1 MARLTHRTAPGC
13 TYFVTT
19 KTWQNRAIFQVRENA
34 GILMRC
40 MMEYRERGVY
50 LLHEF
55 VVMPNHLHLLVT
67 PSGETSLEK
76 AVQFIK
82 GGCSYRIHQQR
93 ENKMQIWSSSFHEAT
108 IRDMEDFEGR
118 RHSIRMNPVEA
129 GLAARPEDWVY
140 GSANGKVPLDS
151 VPNRVS
157 SGAKA
162 PFAAETR
169 IVGAKAPTP

>member
-1 MARLTHRTAPGC
+1 
-13 TYFVTT
+13 
-19 KTWQNRAIFQVRENA
+19 
-34 GILMRC
+34 MRC
-40 MMEYRERGVY
+40 MMEYRGRGVY

-93 ENKMQIWSSSFHEAT
+93 ENKMQIWSSGFHEGT

-118 RHSIRMNPVEA
+118 RHYIRMNPVEA
-129 GLAARPEDWVY
+129 GLVARPEDWVY
-140 GSANGKVPLDS
+140 GSASGKVPLDS
-151 VPNRVS
+151 VPDRVS

-162 PFAAETR
+162 PFAAETLLSELKLR
-169 IVGAKAPTP
+169 PPKEP